1 MLKKSY
7 VGFVLW
13 MLAFMAAVLGAALL
27 PIEDEALLMRIV
39 DNLCTLGIE
48 ALMLLIYKTERVF
61 WINGISFEE
70 AVKAGSGRRRALA
83 FKYVK
88 FFGMFAAG
96 FLLYSVIAQLL
107 HLPWGIDIGLL
118 CAGMLV
124 FTLGAL
130 RFRL

>member
-48 ALMLLIYKTERVF
+48 ALMLLIYKTE
-61 WINGISFEE
+61 GY
-70 AVKAGSGRRRALA
+70 SG
-83 FKYVK
+83 
-88 FFGMFAAG
+88 
-96 FLLYSVIAQLL
+96 
-107 HLPWGIDIGLL
+107 
-118 CAGMLV
+118 
-124 FTLGAL
+124 
-130 RFRL
+130 